1 MRIRK
6 NDTVMVMTGKDRGK
20 RGKVRVSM
28 PKDDALIVEGANMVK
43 RHVKARPGIRQAGIM
58 SQEAPLS
65 LSKVMLVCSK
75 CDKPTRVGFQVLED
89 KRKVRVCRKCKEVI
103 D

>member
-1 MRIRK
+1 MKIRR
-6 NDTVMVMTGKDRGK
+6 NDTVMVMAGKDRGK

-28 PKDDALIVEGANMVK
+28 PKDDSLIVEGANMVK
-43 RHVKARPGIRQAGIM
+43 RHVKARPGVRQAGIV
-58 SQEAPLS
+58 SQEAPLPF
-65 LSKVMLVCSK
+65 SKVMLVCSK

>member
-1 MRIRK
+1 MKIRR

-43 RHVKARPGIRQAGIM
+43 RHVKARPGVRQAGII
-58 SQEAPLS
+58 SQEAPLPT
-65 LSKVMLVCSK
+65 SKVMLVCSK

>member
-1 MRIRK
+1 MKIRR

-28 PKDDALIVEGANMVK
+28 PKDDSLIVEGANMVK
-43 RHVKARPGIRQAGIM
+43 RHVKARPGVRQAGIV
-58 SQEAPLS
+58 SQEAPLA